1 MIKLL
6 LLVSVCIGTSV
17 SIYSQSRIY
26 GKIVDT
32 TGKPIAN
39 ANVLLLNSKDSVL
52 VRGTLTI
59 EGGTYSFENI
69 NTGKYLVTATHSGI
83 NPVYSRA
90 FEIGERSGNID
101 MGTMQLEK
109 GDIVLSTVTVT
120 VRKPLYEQKIDRL
133 VINVA
138 AAITYAG
145 ISALDVLERSPG
157 VLVNRVINSLSVNGK
172 DGVIIMINGKRNYM
186 DIAGIIQMLASLPS
200 GSVERIEIITTPPA
214 NFDAEGNAGIINIVL
229 KSNDQYGTNGS
240 YTLTAGY
247 SKGEQTS
254 VSVNLN
260 HRKGKINLFGNYS
273 FSRIRLQQIWTN
285 YHAVTNAGVFMENYS
300 NDDRHGLQ
308 AQHNVQAGMD
318 YEINKKTI
326 IGTLLSGNYR
336 RWTMTSF
343 NDASVITNSKLDTS
357 VSIVNDELH
366 TTSYLGA
373 NLNFQ
378 HTFKPDEKI
387 ILNADYLYYE
397 DKNPNSYFNT
407 YNDGAGNFL
416 YNENVQSNKSTPLR
430 FLILAADYSKKLSK
444 KMDMEA
450 GLKST
455 ESSMS
460 NDINVSQLLQNNWIT
475 DTILSGNHT
484 QKENINA
491 AYASFTVKFSEKIST
506 KLGLR
511 YEYTHTV
518 IGILAQKD
526 IIERNYGYFFPSLF
540 LQYAINENNS
550 INFSYSRR
558 IYRPSF
564 NDLAP
569 WVIFLDPKTF
579 QTGNPNLRPSI
590 TDAVNASYT
599 LKNKIVSVSYSYV
612 APSITQQ
619 PMVNETN
626 NRLVTASQNSKNY
639 QWLALN
645 LTLPFTI
652 TKWWNMQNNITV
664 AWQKINTFYVGPV
677 QTENWG
683 YFFNAAQNFL
693 LPKDISISIS
703 GYYSSRYVWGLY
715 TFEPNGAID
724 AGIQKKI
731 GKKRSTLTFNV
742 SNILNSNRS
751 VLLADIPEQNL
762 LMRNKN
768 TYGYTGF
775 SVSFT
780 HNFGNDKVKGKRD
793 RATGAEDEKERGY

>member
-1 MIKLL
+1 MIRLL
-6 LLVSVCIGTSV
+6 LLVSLCVVTSI
-17 SIYSQSRIY
+17 SMYSQSRVY
-26 GKIVDT
+26 GKIADT
-32 TGKPIAN
+32 TGKPIIN
-39 ANVLLLNSKDSVL
+39 ANVLLVNSKDSVL
-52 VRGTLTI
+52 VRGTLTTQ
-59 EGGTYSFENI
+59 GGTYSFENI
-69 NTGKYLVTATHSGI
+69 NAGKYLVTATHSGI
-83 NPVYSRA
+83 NPVYSHA
-90 FEIGERSGNID
+90 FEIGDGPGNID
-101 MGTMQLEK
+101 MGTIQLEK
-109 GDIVLSTVTVT
+109 TDIVLSTITVT
-120 VRKPLYEQKIDRL
+120 VKKPLYEQKIDRL

-157 VLVNRVINSLSVNGK
+157 VLVNRVNNSLSVNGK

-200 GSVERIEIITTPPA
+200 GSVEKIEIITTPPA

-254 VSVNLN
+254 ASVNIN

-273 FSRIRLQQIWTN
+273 FSRNRLQQLWTN

-300 NDDRHGLQ
+300 DDHRHGLQ
-308 AQHNVQAGMD
+308 SQHNVQAGMD
-318 YEINKKTI
+318 YEINKRTI
-326 IGTLLSGNYR
+326 IGALLSGNYR

-343 NDASVITNSKLDTS
+343 NDASVITNSKPDTL

-387 ILNADYLYYE
+387 VLNADYLYYE

-416 YNENVQSNKSTPLR
+416 YNENVQSNKSTPLK
-430 FLILAADYSKKLSK
+430 FLILAADYSKRLSK

-450 GLKST
+450 GLKGT
-455 ESSMS
+455 ESWMS

-475 DTILSGNHT
+475 DTVLSGNHT

-491 AYASFTVKFSEKIST
+491 AYTSFTVKFSEKISM

-518 IGILAQKD
+518 IGTITQKD
-526 IIERNYGYFFPSLF
+526 IIERNYGNLFPSIF
-540 LQYAINENNS
+540 FQYAINENSS

-599 LKNKIVSVSYSYV
+599 LKNKIVSLSYSYIS
-612 APSITQQ
+612 PSITQQ
-619 PMVNETN
+619 PIINETN
-626 NRLVTASQNSKNY
+626 NSLVTASQNSKNY

-645 LTLPFTI
+645 LALPFTI

-664 AWQKINTFYVGPV
+664 AWQKVNTFYVAPV
-677 QTENWG
+677 QTENRG

-703 GYYSSRYVWGLY
+703 GYYSSKYVWGLY
-715 TFEPNGAID
+715 TFEPYGGVD

-742 SNILNSNRS
+742 SNILNSGKS

-775 SVSFT
+775 SLSFT
-780 HNFGNDKVKGKRD
+780 HNFGNDKVRGKRD
-793 RATGAEDEKERGY
+793 RTTGAEDEKERGY